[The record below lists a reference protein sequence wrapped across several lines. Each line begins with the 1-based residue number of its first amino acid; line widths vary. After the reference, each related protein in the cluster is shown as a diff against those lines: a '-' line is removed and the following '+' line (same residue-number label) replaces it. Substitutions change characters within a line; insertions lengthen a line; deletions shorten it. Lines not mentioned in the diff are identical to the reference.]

1 MELCQVKRH
10 CKVFKQNYTSNS
22 GSQSGNNRNSCSCAN
37 ICTNTDSGSC
47 GNICTNTD
55 SSSNSQCCNSRIFFI
70 LENQYSSRIYSTNVT
85 FLNTFNTIVPRRQLP
100 LLSIGTLL
108 GNSIL
113 YPSIVRL
120 TGTLRSINSWLM
132 LWLIEISSLFVLWS
146 PSFISIR
153 K

>member
-1 MELCQVKRH
+1 MYGNETYILRSPKLCQVKRH

-70 LENQYSSRIYSTNVT
+70 LENQYSSRIYSINVKYFQYNCT
-85 FLNTFNTIVPRRQLP
+85 KKTITSIINWNT
-100 LLSIGTLL
+100 L
-108 GNSIL
+108 GQFD
-113 YPSIVRL
+113 
-120 TGTLRSINSWLM
+120 
-132 LWLIEISSLFVLWS
+132 FV
-146 PSFISIR
+146 SFDC
-153 K
+153 